1 MSLSDLERF
10 EEAKALFRKTI
21 PVARRVLG
29 ESHEL
34 TLRMRWNYAT
44 ALNND
49 PSATLD
55 DLREAVS
62 TLEDAERIGRRVLG
76 GENPTAV
83 TIGEALK
90 ISRAKLA
97 AREAQGQSA

>member
-1 MSLSDLERF
+1 M
-10 EEAKALFRKTI
+10 
-21 PVARRVLG
+21 PVARRVHG
-29 ESHEL
+29 DSHEL
-34 TLRMRWNYAT
+34 TLKMRWTYAK
-44 ALNND
+44 ALYKDNR
-49 PSATLD
+49 ATLD

-83 TIGEALK
+83 TMGEALK

-97 AREAQGQSA
+97 AREAQGQGA

>member
-1 MSLSDLERF
+1 MLL
-10 EEAKALFRKTI
+10 KKI
-21 PVARRVLG
+21 PVVLRVLG
-29 ESHEL
+29 TSHEI
-34 TLRMRWNYAT
+34 TLSMRLNYAA
-44 ALNND
+44 ALCMD
-49 PSATLD
+49 DGATLD

-83 TIGEALK
+83 AIGEALK

-97 AREAQGQSA
+97 ACEAQGQGA

>member
-1 MSLSDLERF
+1 MDNGSSGRLVNHGSARPSDES
-10 EEAKALFRKTI
+10 
-21 PVARRVLG
+21 ARR
-29 ESHEL
+29 SA
-34 TLRMRWNYAT
+34 RPWAYAL
-44 ALNND
+44 ALYRD
-49 PSATLD
+49 PGATLD

-97 AREAQGQSA
+97 AREAQGQGA

>member
-1 MSLSDLERF
+1 MTLNRF
-10 EEAKALFRKTI
+10 EETKALFRKMI

-29 ESHEL
+29 KTHDL
-34 TLRMRWNYAT
+34 TIRMRHNYAQS
-44 ALNND
+44 LYLDNG
-49 PSATLD
+49 ATLD

-97 AREAQGQSA
+97 ACEAQGQGA

>member
-1 MSLSDLERF
+1 MRSIY
-10 EEAKALFRKTI
+10 ANVLF
-21 PVARRVLG
+21 A
-29 ESHEL
+29 
-34 TLRMRWNYAT
+34 
-44 ALNND
+44 D
-49 PSATLD
+49 PGATLD

-90 ISRAKLA
+90 ISRAALA
-97 AREAQGQSA
+97 ARQAKG